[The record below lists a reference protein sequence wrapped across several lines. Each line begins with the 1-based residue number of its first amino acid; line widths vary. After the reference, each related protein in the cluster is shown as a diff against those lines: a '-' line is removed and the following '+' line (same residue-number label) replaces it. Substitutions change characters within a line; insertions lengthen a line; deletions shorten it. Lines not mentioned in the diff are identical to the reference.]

1 MIKDLREKTQAGLVE
16 CKKALTECGGD
27 LDKAADFLRMK
38 GLASAN
44 KRMDRVAKE
53 GVILVEEADGGKTV
67 YMLQVNCETDFVS
80 KNDDFK
86 KLAAEIMKNAI
97 ASGKDSI
104 AKDEALPSDIDE
116 LLKGQIAKTGENTQL
131 GGFVKLKIS
140 KPGMI
145 ASYIHSNSKIG
156 VLVELTCEPDV
167 ASTDGF
173 KELGRDIT
181 MQIAAANPQF
191 IISDEV
197 PAELKDKE
205 KEIYREQMKD
215 SGKPAPVIEKIIEGK
230 LGKFYSEI
238 CLLDQEFVKENSKKI
253 KDIIKERSASLKTT
267 IAVAKFIRFQIG

>member
-86 KLAAEIMKNAI
+86 KLAAEIMKKAI

-104 AKDEALPSDIDE
+104 AKDEALPADIDE

-131 GGFVKLKIS
+131 GGFVKLKLS

-181 MQIAAANPQF
+181 MQIAAANPQY
-191 IISDEV
+191 IVSEEV

-253 KDIIKERSASLKTT
+253 KDLIKERGTSLKST